1 MSSVMTYLSSVWPV
15 LASLTIVGVI
25 TYGSI
30 MPYVRKDRQRRL
42 EEENQDD

>member
-1 MSSVMTYLSSVWPV
+1 MSGVMAYLTSVWPV
-15 LASLTIVGVI
+15 LACLAIFGII
-25 TYGSI
+25 TYGSV